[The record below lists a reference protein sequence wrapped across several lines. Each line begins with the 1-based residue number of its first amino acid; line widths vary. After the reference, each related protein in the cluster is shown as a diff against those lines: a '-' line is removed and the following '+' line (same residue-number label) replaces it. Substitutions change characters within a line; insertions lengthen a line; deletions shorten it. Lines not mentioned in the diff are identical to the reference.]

1 MRALPLLL
9 TLLISLGATPGGAQ
23 DAQNVGQL
31 DEVLKVLAQCR
42 EAYYRL
48 DDYRGTVLHTVR
60 EADGE
65 TREERIEVA
74 YRKPGFLSFR
84 WESGLH
90 KGAALLARPRWNQ
103 GNLMLR
109 LGEWFDFLTISVPA
123 TELGEPFQ
131 PAVRDMSDWLTALA
145 ALAQRPVTDRS
156 MRLIEVRMVAPSLA
170 EGKMRLSVP
179 AFLIPF
185 RDNMVSTYEFI
196 IERGTGIPTELTLRG
211 VGGEARQHV
220 MYTNLQVNVG
230 LPTQLFSWEPNGE
243 EPPSV
248 TPSGTTMDLPRFT
261 QSWQRRYAEITDYSG
276 IWIVATGEEGAAQRL
291 RAAFKFRKP
300 FDLYL
305 RWESGEAGPAR
316 FQEALFRQGW
326 NDGRARV
333 RRTLWGLPLVGDIAP
348 DEVLPRWGDSA
359 SVSLTTMSLTTFGIH
374 SLVER
379 LQEELLRGWL
389 RTELQT
395 RFLGMQRHDGRWCYV
410 VAFEFSTGPGQEYA
424 AARIVTTW
432 DIVERLLVKYESF
445 ATSEREA
452 SVQERHEFSTVRIN
466 AALRDHDFDA
476 ANPAYGFLLLRRT
489 PWLDRFLTGRD

>member
-1 MRALPLLL
+1 MRVILLGL
-9 TLLISLGATPGGAQ
+9 TLLLFLPPASGL
-23 DAQNVGQL
+23 AQNGKEVDQL
-31 DEVLKVLAQCR
+31 AEVLKVLAQCR

-48 DDYRGTVLHTVR
+48 DDYRGTVLHIVR

-74 YRKPGFLSFR
+74 FRKPGFLSFR

-90 KGAALLARPRWNQ
+90 KGTALLARPRWNQ

-109 LGEWFDFLTISVPA
+109 LGGWFDFLTISVPA

-156 MRLIEVRMVAPSLA
+156 LRMVEVQMVAPYLA

-211 VGGEARQHV
+211 VGGEARQQV
-220 MYTNLQVNVG
+220 LYTNLQVNVG
-230 LPTQLFSWEPNGE
+230 LPTQLFSWEPTGE

-248 TPSGTTMDLPRFT
+248 TPSGTTIDLPSFT
-261 QSWQRRYAEITDYSG
+261 QYWQRRYAEITDYSG
-276 IWIVATGEEGAAQRL
+276 TWAATTGGEGTEQRM

-305 RWESGEAGPAR
+305 QWEPGQGR
-316 FQEALFRQGW
+316 FQEALLRRGW
-326 NDGRARV
+326 NDGRVRV
-333 RRTLWGLPLVGDIAP
+333 RQTTWGVPLIGDLVP
-348 DEVLPRWGDSA
+348 DDVLPRWGETL
-359 SVSLTTMSLTTFGIH
+359 SLTAFGIH
-374 SLVER
+374 GLVER
-379 LQEELLRGWL
+379 LQAQLLRGWL
-389 RTELQT
+389 RAELQT
-395 RFLGMQRHDGRWCYV
+395 RFLGVQRHEGRWCYV
-410 VAFEFSTGPGQEYA
+410 VAFEFSTGPGQEYP

-452 SVQERHEFSTVRIN
+452 SIQERHEFLGVRIN
-466 AALRDHDFDA
+466 TALRDDDFDA

-489 PWLDRFLTGRD
+489 PWIDRFLTGRD

>member
-23 DAQNVGQL
+23 DAQDVGQL

-305 RWESGEAGPAR
+305 RWESGEAEPAR

-389 RTELQT
+389 RAELQT

-452 SVQERHEFSTVRIN
+452 SVQERHEFPTVRIN

>member
-1 MRALPLLL
+1 MRALPFLL
-9 TLLISLGATPGGAQ
+9 TFLLSLCATPGWAQ
-23 DAQNVGQL
+23 DAKDVDQL
-31 DEVLKVLAQCR
+31 DEVLKVLTQCR

-74 YRKPGFLSFR
+74 FRKPGFLSFR

-103 GNLMLR
+103 GNLMQR
-109 LGEWFDFLTISVPA
+109 LGAWFDFLTISVPA

-185 RDNMVSTYEFI
+185 RDNLVSTYEFI

-230 LPTQLFSWEPNGE
+230 LPTQLFSWEPTGE

-248 TPSGTTMDLPRFT
+248 TPSGTTIDLPRFT

-276 IWIVATGEEGAAQRL
+276 SWIVATGEERSEQRL

-305 RWESGEAGPAR
+305 RWESGEAEPAR

-333 RRTLWGLPLVGDIAP
+333 RRTLWGMPLVGDLAP
-348 DEVLPRWGDSA
+348 DEVLPRWGETS
-359 SVSLTTMSLTTFGIH
+359 SLTAFGIH
-374 SLVER
+374 GLVER

-389 RTELQT
+389 RAELQT

-410 VAFEFSTGPGQEYA
+410 VAFEFSTGPGQAYA

-452 SVQERHEFSTVRIN
+452 SVQERHEFQAVRIN
-466 AALRDHDFDA
+466 TALRDHDFDA
-476 ANPAYGFLLLRRT
+476 ANLDYGFLLLRRT